1 PLVSASSAP
10 ASRLLA
16 SLCLPAWP
24 ALHKG
29 VGPVRT
35 RMILS
40 GKHMSSKA
48 IWWLHVH
55 LWVEAKQRKS
65 FFIPTPSGSLSHF
78 LLSSSLSCGVNENH
92 MGLGG
97 HLVFALFMA
106 PC

>member
-1 PLVSASSAP
+1 
-10 ASRLLA
+10 
-16 SLCLPAWP
+16 
-24 ALHKG
+24 
-29 VGPVRT
+29 
-35 RMILS
+35 MILS

-97 HLVFALFMA
+97 IWCLLYSWRRVWTLKHSKHWVMG
-106 PC
+106 